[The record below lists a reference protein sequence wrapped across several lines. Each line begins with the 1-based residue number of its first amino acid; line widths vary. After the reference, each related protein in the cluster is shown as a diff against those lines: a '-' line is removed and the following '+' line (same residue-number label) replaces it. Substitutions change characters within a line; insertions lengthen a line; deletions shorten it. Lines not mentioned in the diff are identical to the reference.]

1 MSSLREEKTWLDGL
15 ISLFIWVTVLL
26 LLGAV
31 AFGIYVSKNDP
42 QFLHIGK
49 GSSSLSSILSIES
62 K

>member
-1 MSSLREEKTWLDGL
+1 MRPLGEEKTWLDGM
-15 ISLFIWVTVLL
+15 ITLFIWMTILL

-42 QFLHIGK
+42 QFLHLGK
-49 GSSSLSSILSIES
+49 DSSSASSILSVEG